1 MIRKITAAYTLALM
15 GLIVVLGSCKKDYD
29 TIETTDD
36 AVIQQYITSNNIT
49 ATKDTT
55 GFYYQVVNQGDTGE
69 FFKTTD
75 SVFYRVDVKSLANGT
90 VYYTHPVTSNLS
102 TYVGYANILRFYNAQ
117 SALITTSSGQVIAP
131 ANLIPIRT
139 TMLALKRG
147 GVARVF
153 LPSYLAFGRNGFTTF
168 NIPSNEV
175 IDLTITTLPERTQ
188 AAVDDRLIREFI
200 AAKGIT
206 GMVKH
211 PSGVYY
217 AISTPGS
224 GGLPISLRSALTVNY
239 TGKTL
244 DDVTFDSS
252 SDGTRVFSLNGGV
265 IVGWQEVLPLLK
277 KGGKMRMLIPSAL
290 AYGETGS
297 NAGNLVNTV
306 LDFEVEIVDVANN

>member
-75 SVFYRVDVKSLANGT
+75 SVFYHVAVKSLTNGT
-90 VYYTHPVTSNLS
+90 VYYTDPVTSNLA
-102 TYVGYANILRFYNAQ
+102 TYVGYASQLVTVNI
-117 SALITTSSGQVIAP
+117 P
-131 ANLIPIRT
+131 AIRT
-139 TMLALKRG
+139 AMLALKPG
-147 GVARVF
+147 GVARIF
-153 LPSYLAFGRNGFTTF
+153 LPSYLAFGRNGLT
-168 NIPSNEV
+168 NINVPPNEV
-175 IDLTITTLPERTQ
+175 IDLVVTTLPERTQ
-188 AAVDDRLIREFI
+188 AAVDDRVIREFI

-217 AISTPGS
+217 AITAPGS
-224 GGLPISLRSALTVNY
+224 GGLPISLRSSLTVNY

-244 DDVTFDSS
+244 DDVTFDTST
-252 SDGTRVFSLNGGV
+252 DGTMVLPLTGV
-265 IVGWQEVLPLLK
+265 IAGWQEVLPLLK
-277 KGGKMRMLIPSAL
+277 KGGKMRMLIPSPL
-290 AYGETGS
+290 AYGKTGTAS
-297 NAGNLVNTV
+297 GALANTV
-306 LDFEVEIVDVANN
+306 LDFEIEVLDVVNN